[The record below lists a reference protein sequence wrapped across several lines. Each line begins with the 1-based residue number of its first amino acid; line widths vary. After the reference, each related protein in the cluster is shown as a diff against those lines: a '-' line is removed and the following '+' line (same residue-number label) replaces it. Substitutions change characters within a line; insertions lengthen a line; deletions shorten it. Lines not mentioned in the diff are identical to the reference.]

1 MVDAL
6 LVLSIS
12 ISMREN
18 PGIAWHKHARN
29 VSFVCLCSGV
39 SHFEVYYVFIL
50 LVMSEKMHIREFKFN
65 LSRDHS
71 TNFRITRSISLL
83 GDALNSCADRST
95 KREILAITDLILI
108 LVLIFYL
115 WLSEVLT
122 KGRRCYIRNATSS
135 LVGRDLAQLCFVNG
149 HWSCLY
155 LAGVSLLCIL
165 SLFQK
170 DHFNKGPV
178 RLPWIL

>member
-1 MVDAL
+1 
-6 LVLSIS
+6 
-12 ISMREN
+12 
-18 PGIAWHKHARN
+18 
-29 VSFVCLCSGV
+29 
-39 SHFEVYYVFIL
+39 
-50 LVMSEKMHIREFKFN
+50 MSEKMHIREFKFN

-95 KREILAITDLILI
+95 TREILAITDLILI

-115 WLSEVLT
+115 WLSEVLA

-165 SLFQK
+165 LLFQK
-170 DHFNKGPV
+170 RPCVLIYLNTQLKYCFSSKSKVKRSSYTLVVTVGISKKSCVFPSVHFNKGPV